1 MNYRLSHEVENI
13 VSKGIFV
20 TGSTRSGTTMMGQLI
35 SSLLNV
41 EYVEEPPMIRIL
53 LSLINKLPKKIF
65 KFFYEGYIFEDH
77 MMFSIPGRK
86 INLNKF
92 DQSSIYNS
100 KSIND
105 INKRLNKSYRRL
117 EIYPKALKSIPA
129 LKLPEVSSSL
139 KLFLKYYPDLRVIIM
154 LRNPESVISSMIQK
168 EWYSNKALYGNH
180 GQWLFLNEK
189 LSKNGNT
196 PDWLKKK
203 EVKKFYNMTELER
216 ASMYYTF
223 EYKNIINLGKNIL
236 NKNNVILLD
245 YNKFI
250 ADPNKYFNF
259 ITKKFNFKLS
269 TKTRLLLKKVKEPKK
284 NRQLDWD
291 LVDKKLKDNLFELY
305 EKCYKFSI

>member
-1 MNYRLSHEVENI
+1 MNYRLSHEIENI
-13 VSKGIFV
+13 VSKGIFI

-41 EYVEEPPMIRIL
+41 EYVEEPPMIRLL

-105 INKRLNKSYRRL
+105 INKRLKKSYRRL

-139 KLFLKYYPDLRVIIM
+139 KLFFKYYPDLRVIIM

-168 EWYSNKALYGNH
+168 EWYTDKALYGKH

-189 LSKNGNT
+189 FSKNGNT

-203 EVKKFYNMTELER
+203 EVKKFYKMTEIER
-216 ASMYYTF
+216 ASMYYMF
-223 EYKNIINLGKNIL
+223 EYQNIINLGKNIL

-284 NRQLDWD
+284 NRPLDWH
-291 LVDKKLKDNLFELY
+291 LIDKKLKDNLFELY

>member
-1 MNYRLSHEVENI
+1 
-13 VSKGIFV
+13 
-20 TGSTRSGTTMMGQLI
+20 
-35 SSLLNV
+35 
-41 EYVEEPPMIRIL
+41 
-53 LSLINKLPKKIF
+53 
-65 KFFYEGYIFEDH
+65 
-77 MMFSIPGRK
+77 
-86 INLNKF
+86 
-92 DQSSIYNS
+92 
-100 KSIND
+100 
-105 INKRLNKSYRRL
+105 
-117 EIYPKALKSIPA
+117 
-129 LKLPEVSSSL
+129 
-139 KLFLKYYPDLRVIIM
+139 M

-236 NKNNVILLD
+236 DKKNVILLD

-250 ADPNKYFNF
+250 ADPSKYFNY
-259 ITKKFNFKLS
+259 ISKKFNLKLS
-269 TKTRLLLKKVKEPKK
+269 TNTRLLLKKVKEPKK

-291 LVDKKLKDNLFELY
+291 LVDKNLKDNLFELY

>member
-236 NKNNVILLD
+236 DKKNVILLD

-250 ADPNKYFNF
+250 ADPSKYFNY
-259 ITKKFNFKLS
+259 ISKKFNLKLS
-269 TKTRLLLKKVKEPKK
+269 TNTRLLLKKVKEPKK